1 MPDIDV
7 NAMIWGFFM
16 SATTKAAENLGQ
28 DDQENLRTTKNT
40 DFEQVKQLFDISQ
53 KLDPESKRGNIWDIY
68 TWLAYNSMDD
78 NYFATRQSR
87 RAVESKGTRSLWFGT
102 LSLQN
107 S

>member
-7 NAMIWGFFM
+7 NTMIWGFFM

-68 TWLAYNSMDD
+68 TSLAYNSMDE
-78 NYFATRQSR
+78 NCFATRQSR
-87 RAVESKGTRSLWFGT
+87 QAFESKGTRLLWFGT